1 MQQATKDAIAELL
14 RLKAEYKEKSG
25 GKEYKAGSPP
35 EGAPVSVPVSSAAAS
50 ETSPSSD
57 LHADID
63 KQGLLVREL
72 KAKDAKSVS
81 DDSEYQ
87 ELIVSTRP
95 KP

>member
-1 MQQATKDAIAELL
+1 ML

-35 EGAPVSVPVSSAAAS
+35 EGAAPATAPVSSAPAS
-50 ETSPSSD
+50 EASSD

-81 DDSEYQ
+81 DD
-87 ELIVSTRP
+87 
-95 KP
+95 